1 MTKLRTALLIVAG
14 TVALLLVIGGTF
26 FYVRVYKPITAPLMA
41 MSTARILEE
50 RRLTNHDP
58 FTAPASGE
66 LSADQVRRFVS
77 VEEAVETQVAAG
89 AAALTAQEAALERA
103 DADGQLTVRTTF
115 SAFGEIKPILMDA
128 KMTQIDAMN
137 REHFSKAE
145 FEWVRNQLYRGAG
158 LRLAWIDVSQILDGV
173 PDATVRVRAAPDR
186 PTPDANRVLAQPLA
200 ARLEQWRV
208 FGFFG
213 L

>member
-1 MTKLRTALLIVAG
+1 MAKLRTALLVVAG
-14 TVALLLVIGGTF
+14 TIVLLLVIGGTF
-26 FYVRVYKPITAPLMA
+26 FYLRVYKPISSPLMA

-58 FTAPASGE
+58 FTATGSGK
-66 LSADQVRRFVS
+66 LTADQVRRFVA
-77 VEEAVETQVAAG
+77 VEETVDTKVAGG
-89 AAALTAQEAALERA
+89 AAALAAQQAALERA
-103 DADGQLTVRTTF
+103 DADGQLTVRTAL

-137 REHFSKAE
+137 RERFSKAE

-158 LRLAWIDVSQILDGV
+158 LRFARIDVSEILDGV
-173 PDATVRVRAAPDR
+173 QDAGVRVRAAPDG
-186 PTPDANRVLAQPLA
+186 PAPDANRVFAQPLA
-200 ARLEQWRV
+200 ARLEQWRA
-208 FGFFG
+208 FAFFG